1 MKLRKIGILLLL
13 GMLLVFTGCNE
24 GITGREITADKR
36 VPLVK
41 GSPQTGKWEVFEFA
55 MDYKYLYTQPKEGTL
70 GSIEFSG
77 SLKKSAG
84 GLDSLSIWIYL
95 LDGNGMVLEK
105 KSIYDSG
112 YKAERYMKRS
122 FTVTLAVPPET
133 AGISF
138 THMAAE
144 SRGHR

>member
-77 SLKKSAG
+77 SLKKSTG

-95 LDGNGMVLEK
+95 LDGNGRVLER
-105 KSIYDSG
+105 KSIYYSG
-112 YKAERYMKRS
+112 HKAGHMGRS